1 MIARRPVVCHS
12 LLAFLLPRVLDFVQ
26 LGAEGV
32 EFVHVLGMLGLAFGL
47 DHRVDFRVGD
57 ALTRLSRPPLAPWSF
72 AFAFQRLRCRQ
83 VVVSLAAI
91 GA

>member
-1 MIARRPVVCHS
+1 
-12 LLAFLLPRVLDFVQ
+12 
-26 LGAEGV
+26 
-32 EFVHVLGMLGLAFGL
+32 MLGLAFGL